1 MPMTG
6 KDLLRLAR
14 KNGWRIVRQK
24 GSHVRLKH
32 FETGEKVP
40 IAIHANK
47 DLPKGTE
54 QALLKLL
61 KLN

>member
-14 KNGWRIVRQK
+14 KNGWQMIRQK
-24 GSHVRLKH
+24 VSHVRLKH
-32 FETGEKVP
+32 FETGEKVT

-47 DLPKGTE
+47 DLSKGTE
-54 QALLKLL
+54 QTLLKLL
-61 KLN
+61 NLN